1 MVQIAS
7 TVGPNAVNLPDD
19 VRAVQM
25 LLNRYQP
32 GNKPLLAV
40 DGSTGPQTFTAIET
54 FIASRT
60 LVCAEPVI
68 RPASPELE
76 ALNGGSVDRIA
87 WGGVVDAAFKTRV
100 TSISLELQVAV
111 DFLMAAMAFES
122 AGTFS
127 ASVPNAAGSGAVGL
141 IQFMPATA
149 RGLGTSTA
157 ALAAMSATQ
166 QLDYVRLYFL
176 PYSGRLH
183 TLEDVYMAILYPAAI
198 GKGASHVLFSSGTTA
213 YAQNAGL
220 DTNKDGSVTVGEA
233 AAKVRQ
239 QHERGLAAPHLG

>member
-32 GNKPLLAV
+32 SNKPLLAV
-40 DGSTGPQTFTAIET
+40 DGNIGPLTFTAIET
-54 FIASRT
+54 FIASRM

-87 WGGVVDAAFKTRV
+87 WGGVVDAAFKARV
-100 TSISLELQVAV
+100 TSISL
-111 DFLMAAMAFES
+111 AMAFES

-149 RGLGTSTA
+149 RGLGTTTA

-213 YAQNAGL
+213 YQQNAGL

-239 QHERGLAAPHLG
+239 QHDRGLAAPHLG

>member
-1 MVQIAS
+1 M
-7 TVGPNAVNLPDD
+7 
-19 VRAVQM
+19 
-25 LLNRYQP
+25 
-32 GNKPLLAV
+32 
-40 DGSTGPQTFTAIET
+40 
-54 FIASRT
+54 

-87 WGGVVDAAFKTRV
+87 WGGVVDAAFKARV

-111 DFLMAAMAFES
+111 DFLMAAIAFES

-149 RGLGTSTA
+149 RGLGTTTA

-213 YAQNAGL
+213 YAAECRIGHQQGRLSHGGRGCGQGAP
-220 DTNKDGSVTVGEA
+220 A
-233 AAKVRQ
+233 ARPRPGGPASRLNLT
-239 QHERGLAAPHLG
+239 RLAATCRVDGEFPPAVIAVVSAIMLWLARP